1 MNNRTLIL
9 ERAIDLFSTRSYE
22 TVAVRQIAEDA
33 GVTKPTLYH
42 YFGSKQGLI
51 EEILKGFI
59 EPFIQRA
66 ADRMLYSGDV
76 MAVLRA
82 TAEHYRDFA
91 LKHRRQYRL
100 YKSMTAMPEASD
112 SYKFSE
118 GLLRR
123 ETALF
128 EDLFAAIAGEHGNIG
143 GRYKVYG
150 ATFKGTV
157 ETYVR
162 MVLQDFPYGEEDLL
176 FRVLHQFLHG
186 IFS

>member
-1 MNNRTLIL
+1 MDNRTLIL

-22 TVAVRQIAEDA
+22 TVGVRQIAEDA

-51 EEILKGFI
+51 EEILNDFI
-59 EPFIQRA
+59 APFIDRA
-66 ADRMLYSGDV
+66 AELMVFSGDV
-76 MAVLRA
+76 MGVLRA

-112 SYKFSE
+112 SFKLSE
-118 GLLRR
+118 GLLIR

-128 EDLFAAIAGEHGNIG
+128 EELFAAIAEEHGNIG

-150 ATFKGTV
+150 ATFKGNV

-162 MVLQDFPYGEEDLL
+162 MVLQDFQYSEEDLL
-176 FRVLHQFLHG
+176 FRLLHQCLHG